1 MSDIHTITL
10 NNKKI
15 AQLPFK
21 SDDLAIREATSQFI
35 LIESTNMHIAY
46 DGNAVYVTLASTYR
60 NNVRGLC
67 GSFDYDQDNDLR
79 LPDGQITN
87 DTEVFGNSYQNKNPK
102 PHTEPIPNANEKFD
116 KTKAVCI
123 LPPTYSI

>member
-1 MSDIHTITL
+1 
-10 NNKKI
+10 
-15 AQLPFK
+15 
-21 SDDLAIREATSQFI
+21 
-35 LIESTNMHIAY
+35 MHIAY

-79 LPDGQITN
+79 LPDGQLTN
-87 DTEVFGNSYQNKNPK
+87 DTEVFGNSYENKNHK

-123 LPPTYSI
+123 LPTTYYI